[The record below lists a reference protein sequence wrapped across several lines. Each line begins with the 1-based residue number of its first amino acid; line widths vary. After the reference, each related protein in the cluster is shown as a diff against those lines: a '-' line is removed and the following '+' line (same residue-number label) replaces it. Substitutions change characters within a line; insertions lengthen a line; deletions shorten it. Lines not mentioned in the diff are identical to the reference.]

1 MGKVVGEAVS
11 LSIHGIQEQVIHTDM
26 GFLYVL
32 AIIVLYLFALYV
44 TA

>member
-1 MGKVVGEAVS
+1 MGEDMGEAVY
-11 LSIHGIQEQVIHTDM
+11 LIHGIQEQVIHTDM